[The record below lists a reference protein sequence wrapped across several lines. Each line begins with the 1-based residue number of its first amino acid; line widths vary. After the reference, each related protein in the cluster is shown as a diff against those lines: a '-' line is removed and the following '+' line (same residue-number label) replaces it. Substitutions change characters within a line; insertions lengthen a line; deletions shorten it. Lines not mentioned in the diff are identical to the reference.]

1 MATKVAESSEYSNY
15 FPNKSFQ
22 KTFVCLFL
30 YKLVLRV
37 ILNKHGNIFF
47 FILQKVLSSLNYIL
61 IFQNE
66 YFI

>member
-37 ILNKHGNIFF
+37 ILNKHGNMAGVHLVTCITSAH
-47 FILQKVLSSLNYIL
+47 VTTSSQDN
-61 IFQNE
+61 
-66 YFI
+66 

>member
-37 ILNKHGNIFF
+37 ILNKHGNIFQYF
-47 FILQKVLSSLNYIL
+47 LSLK
-61 IFQNE
+61 IFDK
-66 YFI
+66 

>member
-37 ILNKHGNIFF
+37 ILNKHGNI
-47 FILQKVLSSLNYIL
+47 L
-61 IFQNE
+61 
-66 YFI
+66 

>member
-30 YKLVLRV
+30 YNNVKVRQTS
-37 ILNKHGNIFF
+37 NPSTPNPRFF
-47 FILQKVLSSLNYIL
+47 LD
-61 IFQNE
+61 E
-66 YFI
+66 

>member
-37 ILNKHGNIFF
+37 ILNKHGNILLF
-47 FILQKVLSSLNYIL
+47 FIYRLFQIL
-61 IFQNE
+61 IK
-66 YFI
+66 